1 MSETWLITGASKG
14 IGRSFVEEFVKR
26 DIQVIATS
34 RQSSSLQELQ
44 EMTNVTIFPAD
55 LASRSEVADLCKNI
69 LNLNCPL
76 NGVIFNAG
84 QISPIDAI
92 HRVNVDDWSKSIE
105 MNLLSVQHMTKELW
119 PLLCS
124 AERSRIVTISSGASL
139 RALESWSAYCVA
151 KAGLDMLAKS
161 IAVEG
166 QSVGI
171 SAISIAPGIVDTSM
185 QLTIRSTP
193 DEKFPLRQTFQDY
206 FDGGS
211 LSNPTDV
218 AATLTPLVL
227 EHSMEQSGQRFDI
240 RDFEVEN

>member
-26 DIQVIATS
+26 GIHVIATS
-34 RQSSSLQELQ
+34 RRSSSLEELN
-44 EMTNVTIFPAD
+44 EMSNVTVVPAD
-55 LASRSEVADLCKNI
+55 LSVRSDVAELCKKI
-69 LNLNCPL
+69 LNLNYPL

-92 HRVNVDDWSKSIE
+92 HRVNVEDWSKSIE
-105 MNLLSVQHMTKELW
+105 MNLLSVHHMMNELW
-119 PLLCS
+119 PLLCR
-124 AERSRIVTISSGASL
+124 AERSRITTISSGASL

-151 KAGLDMLAKS
+151 KAGLDMLAKT

-166 QSVGI
+166 QTSGI

-193 DEKFPLRQTFQDY
+193 DEKFPMRRTFQDY

-211 LSNPTDV
+211 LSNPHDV
-218 AATLTPLVL
+218 ASKLAPLIL

-240 RDFEVEN
+240 RDLEVEN

>member
-14 IGRSFVEEFVKR
+14 IGRAFVENFVRR
-26 DIQVIATS
+26 DIHVIATS
-34 RQSSSLQELQ
+34 RPSSSLDELK
-44 EMTNVTIFPAD
+44 EMSNVTVFPAD
-55 LASRSEVADLCKNI
+55 LTVKSEVAELCKNI
-69 LNLNCPL
+69 NNLQVPL
-76 NGVIFNAG
+76 NGIIFNAG

-92 HRVNVDDWSKSIE
+92 HRVNVEDWSKCIT

-119 PLLCS
+119 ALLCR
-124 AERSRIVTISSGASL
+124 AERSRITTISSGASL

-166 QSVGI
+166 QTSGI

-193 DEKFPLRQTFQDY
+193 DERFPMRQTFQDY
-206 FDGGS
+206 FDDGS
-211 LSNPTDV
+211 LSSPRDV
-218 AATLTPLVL
+218 AVNLAPLIL
-227 EHSMEQSGQRFDI
+227 GHGMEQSGQRFDI
-240 RDFEVEN
+240 REINVDN

>member
-14 IGRSFVEEFVKR
+14 IGRAFVENFVRR
-26 DIQVIATS
+26 DIHVIATS
-34 RQSSSLQELQ
+34 RPSSSLDELK
-44 EMTNVTIFPAD
+44 EMSNVTVFPAD
-55 LASRSEVADLCKNI
+55 LTVKSEVAELCKNI
-69 LNLNCPL
+69 NNLQVPL
-76 NGVIFNAG
+76 NGIIFNAG

-92 HRVNVDDWSKSIE
+92 HRVNVEDWSKCIT

-119 PLLCS
+119 ALLCR
-124 AERSRIVTISSGASL
+124 AERSRITTISSGASL

-166 QSVGI
+166 QLDGI

-193 DEKFPLRQTFQDY
+193 DEKFPMRQTFQDY
-206 FDGGS
+206 YDNAS
-211 LSNPTDV
+211 LSHPKDV
-218 AATLTPLVL
+218 AVRLTPLVL
-227 EHSMEQSGQRFDI
+227 EHSMDQSGQRYDI

>member
-1 MSETWLITGASKG
+1 MTGTWLITGASKG
-14 IGRSFVEEFVKR
+14 IGRSFVEELVNRGF
-26 DIQVIATS
+26 DVIATA
-34 RQSSSLQELQ
+34 RPSSSLEELN
-44 EMTNVTIFPAD
+44 ELTNVTVFSAD
-55 LASRSEVADLCKNI
+55 LANRSEVAELCKNI
-69 LNLNCPL
+69 LELNRPL

-92 HRVNVDDWSKSIE
+92 YRVNVDDWSKNIE

-119 PLLCS
+119 PLLCR
-124 AERSRIVTISSGASL
+124 AERSRITTISSGASL
-139 RALESWSAYCVA
+139 RALESWSAYCVS

-166 QSVGI
+166 QLDGI

-193 DEKFPLRQTFQDY
+193 DEKFPMRQTFQDY
-206 FDGGS
+206 YDNAS
-211 LSNPTDV
+211 LSHPKDV
-218 AATLTPLVL
+218 AVRLTPLVL
-227 EHSMEQSGQRFDI
+227 EHSMDQSGQRYDI